1 MEQISAER
9 RREENIRKNRE
20 FHMQIGL
27 TKIAENGVGS
37 PPEKKF
43 RQEYIK
49 RENIEVTLGN
59 QEELR
64 NEWKTKEIDMKK
76 CRKEWSLAENT
87 VIK

>member
-1 MEQISAER
+1 MMKYR
-9 RREENIRKNRE
+9 YRK
-20 FHMQIGL
+20 
-27 TKIAENGVGS
+27 
-37 PPEKKF
+37 KKF

-76 CRKEWSLAENT
+76 CRKERSLAANT
-87 VIK
+87 VIKCIETLAHLLVRVP